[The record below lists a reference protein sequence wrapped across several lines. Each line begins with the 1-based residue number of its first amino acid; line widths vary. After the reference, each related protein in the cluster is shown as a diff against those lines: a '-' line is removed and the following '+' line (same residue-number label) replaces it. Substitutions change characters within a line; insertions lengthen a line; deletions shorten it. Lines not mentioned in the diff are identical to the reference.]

1 MTLLSLWNQRP
12 FGSSAFE
19 SDLNKFVTQRTFTP
33 ACDIEEN
40 ENHFLIAV
48 DIPGLKK
55 EDIEV
60 EVNDDTLTVSGTRK
74 EEKRSEESG
83 WIKSERFTGKFLRAF
98 SLGEAVDA
106 KGIQASYEDGV
117 LKLQIPRV
125 KEPKA
130 EVIKIKVGEKLKE
143 TH

>member
-12 FGSSAFE
+12 FGSNFFE
-19 SDLNKFVTQRTFTP
+19 PEVNHLLTQKTFTP
-33 ACDIEEN
+33 ACDIEAN
-40 ENHFLIAV
+40 ENNFLISV
-48 DIPGLKK
+48 DLPGLKR

-60 EVNDDTLTVSGTRK
+60 EVNEDTLTVSGYRK

-106 KGIQASYEDGV
+106 KGIQASYEEGV